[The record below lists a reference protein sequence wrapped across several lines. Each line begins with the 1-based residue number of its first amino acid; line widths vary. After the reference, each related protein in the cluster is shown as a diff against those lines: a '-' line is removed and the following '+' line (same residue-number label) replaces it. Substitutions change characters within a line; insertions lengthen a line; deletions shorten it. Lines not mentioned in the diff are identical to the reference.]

1 MNSHQRHQ
9 FLERLGLELWKKLK
23 TKRLCLVGKY
33 FGRKMAADS
42 WTGELDDPGDEELKL
57 QAEVDT
63 L

>member
-42 WTGELDDPGDEELKL
+42 WTGELDDPSDEELKL